1 MKKILFLTRLDP
13 KKIHSWSGTNYFMLQ
28 ALKKNFSVITV
39 GPLSNRIR
47 ILYVLKRFFLSIF
60 NIKYDI
66 DRPILIAKDFAK
78 QIEFKIKKL
87 SFDAVVVSDTYLA
100 SYFKTKKPIFIFTDV
115 CFSTYYNH
123 YFNNSKISQKTI
135 TDGDYC
141 EKLALQKSKKVIL
154 TSDWAINNSSKYY
167 NINNE
172 KFKKLPFGAN
182 ILKIPKK
189 KYLFNIINKK
199 NFDVCNLVSIGVQ
212 WDRKGME
219 KAVQLTEKMNQMGQ
233 DTKLYIIGAIPPKNT
248 ELSKNIILVKF
259 LDKNKDIEEFNK
271 ILFNSHFH
279 VLFSKSEA
287 FGVVNCEA
295 SAYGLYTITHDIGGI
310 EGAIFN
316 NKNGFRFSKDHKM
329 DEISKHIINIFK
341 NQKKFI
347 KNSYSS
353 RNIYEKK
360 LNWNIIGKKLNNII
374 LKNI

>member
-1 MKKILFLTRLDP
+1 
-13 KKIHSWSGTNYFMLQ
+13 
-28 ALKKNFSVITV
+28 
-39 GPLSNRIR
+39 
-47 ILYVLKRFFLSIF
+47 
-60 NIKYDI
+60 
-66 DRPILIAKDFAK
+66 
-78 QIEFKIKKL
+78 
-87 SFDAVVVSDTYLA
+87 
-100 SYFKTKKPIFIFTDV
+100 
-115 CFSTYYNH
+115 
-123 YFNNSKISQKTI
+123 
-135 TDGDYC
+135 
-141 EKLALQKSKKVIL
+141 
-154 TSDWAINNSSKYY
+154 
-167 NINNE
+167 
-172 KFKKLPFGAN
+172 
-182 ILKIPKK
+182 
-189 KYLFNIINKK
+189 
-199 NFDVCNLVSIGVQ
+199 
-212 WDRKGME
+212 ME
-219 KAVQLTEKMNQMGQ
+219 KAVQLTKKMNQMGQ
-233 DTKLYIIGAIPPKNT
+233 DTKLYLIGAITPKNT